1 MQLDVISD
9 TVCPWC
15 YIGKK
20 RLDKAVSAWDRK
32 DVEIAISWRPYQLD
46 ATIPAEGVDRQKYY
60 ERKFGSERAK
70 EAGKMISE
78 LGEKEGINFAFD
90 QIKRSPNTLDSHR
103 LVRWAGSAGL
113 QMEAVE
119 LLFKRYFEEGEDV
132 GKAEV
137 LIEVASD
144 IGMDVAL
151 VKELLASDADRKQV
165 EYEDHMAREMGV
177 TGVPC
182 FLFENKFSVVG
193 AQDVETLTK
202 VFARVQERLVERPAA
217 EA

>member
-20 RLDKAVSAWDRK
+20 RLDKAVEAWDRK
-32 DVEIAISWRPYQLD
+32 DVDIAISWRPYQLD

-90 QIKRSPNTLDSHR
+90 KIKRSPNTLDSHR
-103 LVRWAGSAGL
+103 LVRWAGTAGL

-132 GKAEV
+132 GNAEV

-144 IGMDVAL
+144 IGMDANL
-151 VKELLASDADRKQV
+151 VKELLATDSDRKQV
-165 EYEDHMAREMGV
+165 EYEDHLAREMGV

-182 FLFENKFSVVG
+182 FLSG
-193 AQDVETLTK
+193 
-202 VFARVQERLVERPAA
+202 
-217 EA
+217 

>member
-20 RLDKAVSAWDRK
+20 RLDKAVAAWDRT
-32 DVEIAISWRPYQLD
+32 DVDIAIAWRPYQLD

-70 EAGKMISE
+70 DAGKMIAE

-90 QIKRSPNTLDSHR
+90 KIKRSPNTLDSHR
-103 LVRWAGSAGL
+103 LVRWAGTAGL

-144 IGMDVAL
+144 IGMDAGL
-151 VKELLASDADRKQV
+151 VKELLATDSDRKQV
-165 EYEDHMAREMGV
+165 EYEDHLAREMGV

-193 AQDVETLTK
+193 AQEVDTLTK
-202 VFARVQERLVERPAA
+202 VFSRVQERLVERPA
-217 EA
+217 EAG

>member
-9 TVCPWC
+9 TVCP
-15 YIGKK
+15 
-20 RLDKAVSAWDRK
+20 
-32 DVEIAISWRPYQLD
+32 WRPYQLD

-60 ERKFGSERAK
+60 ERKFGAERAK

-132 GKAEV
+132 CKAEV

-144 IGMDVAL
+144 IGMDVDL

-202 VFARVQERLVERPAA
+202 VFSRVQDRLVERPAA
-217 EA
+217 KA

>member
-46 ATIPAEGVDRQKYY
+46 ATIPPEGVDRQKYY

-144 IGMDVAL
+144 IGMDVDL
-151 VKELLASDADRKQV
+151 VKELLTSDADRKQV

-202 VFARVQERLVERPAA
+202 VFSRVQERLVERPAA